1 MKQIIVLTCIFLI
14 VMFTSCD
21 YLVNYDY
28 IIVNETTG
36 DIVIKTIIKPYDKG
50 INFSD
55 SVHVVKSGEK
65 KIFIQDMGHNGK
77 KYVPED
83 RYTLEDI
90 IPPVTRFDVYV
101 EGIIRNELRL
111 RKYWEYTAVT
121 HVGTYKLRVTDS
133 LLDEL

>member
-1 MKQIIVLTCIFLI
+1 MKQIIVLTTIFLI

-21 YLVNYDY
+21 YLIHCDY

-50 INFSD
+50 ISFSD

-65 KIFIQDMGHNGK
+65 KIFTQGLGHNKK
-77 KYVPED
+77 KYTPED
-83 RYTLEDI
+83 RFTPEDI
-90 IPPVTRFDVYV
+90 IPPATKFDMYV
-101 EGIIRNELRL
+101 GGIIRNELRL

-121 HVGTYKLRVTDS
+121 HLGTYKLRVTDS
-133 LLDEL
+133 LIDKL